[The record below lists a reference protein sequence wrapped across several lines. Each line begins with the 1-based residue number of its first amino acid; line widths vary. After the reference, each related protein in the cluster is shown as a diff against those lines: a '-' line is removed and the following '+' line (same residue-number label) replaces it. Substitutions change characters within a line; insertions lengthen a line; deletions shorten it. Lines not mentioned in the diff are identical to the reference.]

1 MTSRPGNLT
10 PPPPASVESLTFADL
25 LRVFIEHRKL
35 LWIGTLAG
43 LVIGVVYVA
52 FVGALYR
59 SEAVLNLRYIS
70 FAEYKRYSPAL
81 ADRERFL
88 EYTAKSKRFSDSEL
102 NTIRGAIAGSE
113 GLGKWT
119 HPLFT
124 ITKADVKDAAETPK
138 DANQFTG
145 VIIDVGLNS
154 GELANKLVIACG
166 NYVRDFVVEGK
177 IYDLV
182 LPGLARAVA
191 ELTSRQV
198 DILRSNFDLERLK
211 RRRTELQAI
220 ADRYRSAERETQQ
233 RQVISTQDGGE
244 RYLSPVT
251 QIIGVEAQIIEAN
264 SDVSGLERDV
274 QRLTVLIDYY
284 KDARKRLETAKLGE
298 QLAAIQQAFV
308 NLQNQKGLT
317 TEAARDAAESIRG
330 ELEQLRSYNDDYLRM
345 AATPSARSQLGSI
358 VVWAPLLLA
367 TLIGFLLSALAAIV
381 LAWWSR
387 NRSAVIGLRA

>member
-81 ADRERFL
+81 ADRARFL

-124 ITKADVKDAAETPK
+124 ITKADV
-138 DANQFTG
+138 
-145 VIIDVGLNS
+145 
-154 GELANKLVIACG
+154 
-166 NYVRDFVVEGK
+166 
-177 IYDLV
+177 
-182 LPGLARAVA
+182 
-191 ELTSRQV
+191 
-198 DILRSNFDLERLK
+198 
-211 RRRTELQAI
+211 
-220 ADRYRSAERETQQ
+220 
-233 RQVISTQDGGE
+233 
-244 RYLSPVT
+244 
-251 QIIGVEAQIIEAN
+251 
-264 SDVSGLERDV
+264 
-274 QRLTVLIDYY
+274 
-284 KDARKRLETAKLGE
+284 
-298 QLAAIQQAFV
+298 
-308 NLQNQKGLT
+308 
-317 TEAARDAAESIRG
+317 
-330 ELEQLRSYNDDYLRM
+330 
-345 AATPSARSQLGSI
+345 
-358 VVWAPLLLA
+358 
-367 TLIGFLLSALAAIV
+367 
-381 LAWWSR
+381 
-387 NRSAVIGLRA
+387 

>member
-1 MTSRPGNLT
+1 M
-10 PPPPASVESLTFADL
+10 
-25 LRVFIEHRKL
+25 
-35 LWIGTLAG
+35 
-43 LVIGVVYVA
+43 
-52 FVGALYR
+52 
-59 SEAVLNLRYIS
+59 
-70 FAEYKRYSPAL
+70 
-81 ADRERFL
+81 
-88 EYTAKSKRFSDSEL
+88 
-102 NTIRGAIAGSE
+102 
-113 GLGKWT
+113 
-119 HPLFT
+119 
-124 ITKADVKDAAETPK
+124 
-138 DANQFTG
+138 
-145 VIIDVGLNS
+145 
-154 GELANKLVIACG
+154 
-166 NYVRDFVVEGK
+166 EGK